1 MAKHT
6 PGPWAISHGCLPG
19 DSGFSIGSD
28 NAASKNVK
36 ITAEC
41 WPCTITSEDH
51 RQELFANAK
60 LIAAAPCLLEALI
73 SLQVFIGQTS
83 VQGVYVDEC
92 YGAGKVLEAARAAIA
107 KATST

>member
-1 MAKHT
+1 MSKHT
-6 PGPWAISHGCLPG
+6 KGPWTVSHGCLPG

-41 WPCTITSEDH
+41 WPCTIVSEEH

-60 LIAAAPCLLEALI
+60 LIAAAPDLLDALQEAN
-73 SLQVFIGQTS
+73 
-83 VQGVYVDEC
+83 E
-92 YGAGKVLEAARAAIA
+92 VLCMVSFVVKNRPEKKDVNHAIDRARAAIA
-107 KATST
+107 KATK